1 VHDVGL
7 LGIEAGQFLPAVL
20 RNAVHEREE
29 DL

>member
-7 LGIEAGQFLPAVL
+7 LGVEARQFLPAAL
-20 RNAVHEREE
+20 RDAVHEREE